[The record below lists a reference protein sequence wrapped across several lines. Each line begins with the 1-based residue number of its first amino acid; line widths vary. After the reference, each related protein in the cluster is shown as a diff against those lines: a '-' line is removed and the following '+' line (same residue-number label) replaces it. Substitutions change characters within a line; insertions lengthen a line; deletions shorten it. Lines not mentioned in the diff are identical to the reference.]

1 MRLVYCPSPNHE
13 DRRGQPVSLLVLH
26 YTGMETGEA
35 AVNWLAN
42 PASKV
47 SAHYTID
54 EDGTVYIQVPEDRR
68 AWHAGVSSWR
78 GVTDVNSASIGI
90 ELVNPGHEFGYR
102 PFPDAQMDALI
113 ELARG
118 IVGRHPIPPR
128 NIVGHSDVAPGR
140 KQDPG
145 ELFDWK
151 RLADAGIGLWPESAG
166 EGAGGSY
173 APLEPGD
180 AGEAVRAYQALLAAW
195 GYGLAETGVFDAET
209 EAVTLAFQRRFRP
222 QALSGHAD
230 AETQGLLLT
239 LLGQVGAQV

>member
-1 MRLVYCPSPNHE
+1 MKLAYRPSPNHD
-13 DRRGQPVSLLVLH
+13 DRRGQTVSMLVLH
-26 YTGMETGEA
+26 YTGMETGAA
-35 AVNWLAN
+35 AVDWLAN

-78 GVTDVNSASIGI
+78 GVTDVNSVSIGI

-102 PFPDAQMDALI
+102 PFPEAQMQALI
-113 ELARG
+113 ELAQG
-118 IVGRHPIPPR
+118 ILARHAIPPR
-128 NIVGHSDVAPGR
+128 NVVGHSDVAPAR

-145 ELFDWK
+145 ELFDWP
-151 RLADAGIGLWPESAG
+151 RLAAAGIGLWPEAAHG
-166 EGAGGSY
+166 NH

-195 GYGLAETGVFDAET
+195 GYGLTETGVFDADT

-222 QALSGHAD
+222 NALTGHAD
-230 AETQGLLLT
+230 AQTQGLLLA
-239 LLGQVGAQV
+239 LLAQVGAQA

>member
-1 MRLVYCPSPNHE
+1 MRLVYRPSPNHE
-13 DRRGQPVSLLVLH
+13 DRRGQQVSMLVLH
-26 YTGMETGEA
+26 YTGMETGAA
-35 AVNWLAN
+35 AVDWLAN

-68 AWHAGVSSWR
+68 AWHAGVACWR
-78 GVTDVNSASIGI
+78 GITDVNSASIGI

-102 PFPDAQMDALI
+102 PFPDAQMEALI

-128 NIVGHSDVAPGR
+128 NIVGHSDVAPTR

-151 RLADAGIGLWPESAG
+151 RLAKAGIGLWPG
-166 EGAGGSY
+166 EIKDKYY

-195 GYGLAETGVFDAET
+195 GYGITETGVFDAET
-209 EAVTLAFQRRFRP
+209 EAVTLAFQRHFRP
-222 QALSGHAD
+222 HELNGRAD
-230 AETQGLLLT
+230 AETQGLLLA
-239 LLGQVGAQV
+239 LLSQVGAQA

>member
-1 MRLVYCPSPNHE
+1 MRLAYRPSPNHE
-13 DRRGQPVSLLVLH
+13 DRRGQPVSMLVLH
-26 YTGMETGEA
+26 YTGMESGLA
-35 AVNWLAN
+35 AVDWLAN
-42 PASKV
+42 PASRV

-102 PFPDAQMDALI
+102 PFPEAQMDALI

-145 ELFDWK
+145 ELFDWR
-151 RLADAGIGLWPESAG
+151 RLAEAGLGLWPE
-166 EGAGGSY
+166 EGWDGNH

-180 AGEAVRAYQALLAAW
+180 AGEAVRGYQALLAAW

-222 QALSGHAD
+222 QDLSGHAD
-230 AETQGLLLT
+230 AQTQGLLLA
-239 LLGQVGAQV
+239 LLGMVGAQA